1 MFTAEIDKCSN
12 NIAEYKAVLLD
23 LRKLRAMGVQNCILK
38 TDSKVIAS
46 QIEKECMR
54 RDATLERYLAIVRRM
69 ENYIKGFTV
78 EYVERKKNTESD
90 ELAKAAAR
98 KVALQPDVFFQ
109 TIKDP
114 SVKIVEP
121 EPRMVNIIQGED

>member
-38 TDSKVIAS
+38 TDSKVIVS

-90 ELAKAAAR
+90 ELTKAAAR
-98 KVALQPDVFFQ
+98 KVVLQPDVFFQ

-114 SVKIVEP
+114 SVKTVEP